1 MKILHLEFWFS
12 LLFDYYF
19 FRQVKLFY
27 DSSHWLY
34 RVGRVNLYTF
44 VSKYSTWVV
53 KISAPHRVNQ
63 MIFGSCLEKNRNEL
77 VLWSLTKKLIS
88 RNFCWG
94 VSAIISKMC
103 KFRKKI
109 PWYQLFFTIVFT
121 LHKFDK
127 ELVRV
132 CRAAPLSFFFITFFS
147 LQMVQFFFLI
157 CRHICVSYLKV
168 SAQLI
173 GEKKK
178 SQRH

>member
-1 MKILHLEFWFS
+1 MN
-12 LLFDYYF
+12 
-19 FRQVKLFY
+19 LFY
-27 DSSHWLY
+27 DLLPKSWFHGIFAEEY
-34 RVGRVNLYTF
+34 REWWYN
-44 VSKYSTWVV
+44 
-53 KISAPHRVNQ
+53 
-63 MIFGSCLEKNRNEL
+63 
-77 VLWSLTKKLIS
+77 
-88 RNFCWG
+88 
-94 VSAIISKMC
+94 AITSKMC

-132 CRAAPLSFFFITFFS
+132 CRAAPLSFFFITFFHNKWYN
-147 LQMVQFFFLI
+147 FFFLI

-178 SQRH
+178 ANVTKPRTTGIVNRKLEHEFWQSWNSKFLTSRGEWKSKRAVVFCSAIHVTIFFFL